1 MLRACFSIRVANM
14 KVGYPFGRA
23 LLAAGVLLILS
34 GCCSGK
40 RRLHVSQDQASLVVG
55 DSVRPQWS
63 VSSGNSESFVCSP
76 DLHYDNYGS
85 PERFEWQSSALQVAT
100 VDRRG
105 MIRGVAPGKA
115 VVTATTRGSVLLSQ

>member
-1 MLRACFSIRVANM
+1 M

-40 RRLHVSQDQASLVVG
+40 RRLNVSQDGASLVVG

-63 VSSGNSESFVCSP
+63 VSSGSEECISGP
-76 DLHYDNYGS
+76 DLHYDNYDS
-85 PERFEWQSSALQVAT
+85 PQRFAWQSSALQVAT

-115 VVTATTRGSVLLSQ
+115 VVTATTRGLTSSIPVIVRAAPDAR